1 MYEKVNNT
9 HKIDFEE
16 SASKPTVLFG
26 VNSPELLW
34 FPNRTGKVASPEKIR
49 VMVNPLLSGQFVDGW
64 MNTRNI

>member
-9 HKIDFEE
+9 QIDFEE

-34 FPNRTGKVASPEKIR
+34 FLNRTGKVASPEKIR